1 MTSRS
6 WTYLEDDELELGD
19 VVGMHPVLGRLANKI
34 LLATTSRRVALGRTS
49 SRPDIVV
56 DLGELDDESV
66 VVVLEKGLCV
76 QPCSKKRLKL
86 LVGMR
91 LVVLL
96 DNLLETGVVQLYE
109 FGEIMYVG
117 NDIRQVLLEQIELL
131 LGWRILLGLV
141 VLRVLCEI
149 MAGNDFLDLLLTVA
163 NAADDLLALD
173 FLKGENLV

>member
-1 MTSRS
+1 
-6 WTYLEDDELELGD
+6 
-19 VVGMHPVLGRLANKI
+19 MHPVLGRLANKI

-96 DNLLETGVVQLYE
+96 DDLLEAGVVELHKLGQVV
-109 FGEIMYVG
+109 YVG
-117 NDIRQVLLEQIELL
+117 NDVGQVLLEQIKLL

-141 VLRVLCEI
+141 VLRALCNVV
-149 MAGNDFLDLLLTVA
+149 MGDDFLDLLLTVA
-163 NAADDLLALD
+163 YTADDFLALD
-173 FLKGENLV
+173 FLKGKDLV